1 MCGVVAGFSDVSD
14 ILSAMSYRGDGRPFR
29 TLRRG
34 GANLGHVRLAIRDLG
49 PGSDQPVDVPNAR
62 TSFGFVGE
70 LFDLGGVSELDFL
83 TSGVGRSE
91 GLGDFL
97 KSIDGFFAVVTVSDA
112 GVIRAFTDHLGIKPL
127 YYWPSK
133 GLVCSEITPMFEAF
147 PEPKLNNK
155 HLAALVRF
163 GFDHSGETPWE
174 GIYQM
179 PPGSELL
186 MTQEGHHVR
195 KYWDIASEAVQYS
208 QPVLTFKQMFN
219 RAVVSRCNSDL
230 PVSMLLSG
238 GLDSS
243 LIYYTLKRL
252 SRHIS
257 AYSYPNGESEFL
269 PPGVEMVEA
278 SPPSLCEAVTVMQTP
293 MDLGSLVPQVQ
304 LAQAL
309 EGKTRVVITGD
320 GADELFGGYTRSR
333 AYDSQ
338 YADTFLELPYYHLPR
353 LDRVLMRSTI
363 ELRSPFL
370 APEIVRLALGLP
382 REMRIDKAFLKLC
395 AKGTVPDEIIDR
407 PKHPLKTQAVITGK
421 ETYREQLIALFR
433 DSRPRHRVASV

>member
-1 MCGVVAGFSDVSD
+1 MCGIVAGFSDVSG
-14 ILSAMSYRGDGRPFR
+14 ILSVMSYRGDGRPSR
-29 TLRRG
+29 TLERG
-34 GANLGHVRLAIRDLG
+34 GAHLGHVRLAIRSLG
-49 PGSDQPVDVPNAR
+49 PESDQPVDVPEAR

-70 LFDLGGVSELDFL
+70 LFGLGGVSELGFL
-83 TSGVGRSE
+83 TSGVLNPETLS
-91 GLGDFL
+91 DFL
-97 KSIDGFFAVVTVSDA
+97 RAIDGFFAVVTVSDT
-112 GVIRAFTDHLGIKPL
+112 GTIRAFTDHLGIKPL
-127 YYWPSK
+127 YYWPSR
-133 GLVCSEITPMFEAF
+133 GLVCSEIAPMFAAF
-147 PEPKLNNK
+147 PEPKLNNR

-163 GFDHSGETPWE
+163 GFDYSGETPWE

-186 MTQEGHHVR
+186 MTRGGHRVR

-208 QPVLTFKQMFN
+208 NPVLAFKRRFN
-219 RAVVSRCNSDL
+219 DAVLTRCDSDL

-243 LIYYTLKRL
+243 LIYYTLKNQG
-252 SRHIS
+252 RHIS

-278 SPPSLCEAVTVMQTP
+278 NPPSLCEAVTVMQTP

-370 APEIVRLALGLP
+370 APGIVRLALGLP

-395 AKGTVPDEIIDR
+395 AKGIVPDEIIDR

-421 ETYREQLIALFR
+421 ETYREQLITIFR

>member
-1 MCGVVAGFSDVSD
+1 MCGIVAGFSDVFD
-14 ILSAMSYRGDGRPFR
+14 ILSAMNYRGDGRPPR
-29 TLRRG
+29 VVKRG
-34 GANLGHVRLAIRDLG
+34 SAYLGHVRLAIRDLG
-49 PGSDQPVDVPNAR
+49 PEADQPVDVPEVR

-70 LFDLGGVSELDFL
+70 IFNTEHKPELDFL
-83 TSGVGRSE
+83 AE
-91 GLGDFL
+91 GFRVAMSWETFL
-97 KSIDGFFAVVTVSDA
+97 KTIDGFFSVVTISDT

-127 YYWPSK
+127 YYWPSR
-133 GLVCSEITPMFEAF
+133 GLVCSEITPMFAQF
-147 PEPKLNNK
+147 PEPGPNEK
-155 HLAALVRF
+155 HLATLVRF
-163 GFDHSGETPWE
+163 GFDSSGDTPWQ

-179 PPGSELL
+179 PPGSELI
-186 MTQEGHHVR
+186 MTREEHYVR
-195 KYWDIASEAVQYS
+195 KYWDIATEAIEYADPVQTFEQEFNYA
-208 QPVLTFKQMFN
+208 VLT
-219 RAVVSRCNSDL
+219 RCQSDL

-243 LIYYTLKRL
+243 LIYYTLKNQG
-252 SRHIS
+252 RHIS

-278 SPPSLCEAVTVMQTP
+278 NPPSLCEAVTVMQTP

-309 EGKTRVVITGD
+309 KGKTRVVITGD

-333 AYDSQ
+333 TYDSQ

-370 APEIVRLALGLP
+370 APAIVRLALGLP
-382 REMRIDKAFLKLC
+382 RGMRIDKAFLKLC

-421 ETYREQLIALFR
+421 ETYREQLITIFR
-433 DSRPRHRVASV
+433 DSRPRVASV

>member
-1 MCGVVAGFSDVSD
+1 MCGIVAGFSDVSG
-14 ILSAMSYRGDGRPFR
+14 ILSAMSYRGDGRPSR
-29 TLRRG
+29 TLERG
-34 GANLGHVRLAIRDLG
+34 GAHLGHVRLAIRDLG
-49 PGSDQPVDVPNAR
+49 PESDQPVDVPEAR

-70 LFDLGGVSELDFL
+70 LFGLGGMSELDFL
-83 TSGVGRSE
+83 AYGVREPKTLS
-91 GLGDFL
+91 DFL
-97 KSIDGFFAVVTVSDA
+97 KTIDGFFAVVTVSDTGA
-112 GVIRAFTDHLGIKPL
+112 IRAFTDHLGIKPL
-127 YYWPSK
+127 YYWPSR
-133 GLVCSEITPMFEAF
+133 GLVCSEITPMFAAF
-147 PEPKLNNK
+147 PEPKLNDK

-163 GFDHSGETPWE
+163 GFDYSGETPWE

-195 KYWDIASEAVQYS
+195 KYWDIASEAIRYPD
-208 QPVLTFKQMFN
+208 PVLSFKPLFN

-243 LIYYTLKRL
+243 LIYYTLKNLGRN
-252 SRHIS
+252 IS

-269 PPGVEMVEA
+269 PPGVKMVEA

-304 LAQAL
+304 MAQAL

-333 AYDSQ
+333 TYDSQ

-353 LDRVLMRSTI
+353 LDRVLMKSTI

-370 APEIVRLALGLP
+370 APGIVRLALGLP
-382 REMRIDKAFLKLC
+382 RELRVDKAFLKLC
-395 AKGTVPDEIIDR
+395 AKGTVPDEIINR
-407 PKHPLKTQAVITGK
+407 PKHPLKTQAVIAGK
-421 ETYREQLIALFR
+421 ETYREQLITLFR
-433 DSRPRHRVASV
+433 DSRPRPRVASV

>member
-1 MCGVVAGFSDVSD
+1 MCGIVAGFSDVSG
-14 ILSAMSYRGDGRPFR
+14 ILSAMRYRGDGRPSR
-29 TLRRG
+29 TLERG
-34 GANLGHVRLAIRDLG
+34 GAHLGHVRLAIRDLG
-49 PGSDQPVDVPNAR
+49 PESDQPVDVPYAR

-70 LFDLGGVSELDFL
+70 LFGLGGVSELDFL
-83 TSGVGRSE
+83 TYGVME
-91 GLGDFL
+91 PKTLGNFL
-97 KSIDGFFAVVTVSDA
+97 KAIDGFFAVVTVSDTGA
-112 GVIRAFTDHLGIKPL
+112 IRAFTDHLGIKPL
-127 YYWPSK
+127 YYWPSR
-133 GLVCSEITPMFEAF
+133 GLVCSEVAPMFAAF
-147 PEPKLNNK
+147 PEPKLNDK

-163 GFDHSGETPWE
+163 GFDYSGETPWE

-186 MTQEGHHVR
+186 MTPEGHHVR
-195 KYWDIASEAVQYS
+195 KYWDIASEAIQYS
-208 QPVLTFKQMFN
+208 NPVLAFKRRFN
-219 RAVVSRCNSDL
+219 DAVLTRCDSDL

-243 LIYYTLKRL
+243 LIYYTLKNQG
-252 SRHIS
+252 RHIS

-338 YADTFLELPYYHLPR
+338 YADAFLELPYYHLPR

-370 APEIVRLALGLP
+370 APGIVRLALGLP

-395 AKGTVPDEIIDR
+395 ARGTVPDEIIDR

-421 ETYREQLIALFR
+421 ETYREQLITIFR

>member
-14 ILSAMSYRGDGRPFR
+14 ILSAMSYRGDGRPSR
-29 TLRRG
+29 ILRRG

-49 PGSDQPVDVPNAR
+49 PESDQPVDVPNVRA
-62 TSFGFVGE
+62 SFGFVGE
-70 LFDLGGVSELDFL
+70 LFDLDGVSELDFL
-83 TSGVGRSE
+83 TYGVGWFE
-91 GLGDFL
+91 CLGNFL
-97 KSIDGFFAVVTVSDA
+97 KTLDGFFAVVTVSDTGA
-112 GVIRAFTDHLGIKPL
+112 IRAFTDHLGIKPL

-133 GLVCSEITPMFEAF
+133 GLVCSEITPMFAAF

-186 MTQEGHHVR
+186 MTREGHWVR

-208 QPVLTFKQMFN
+208 QPVLAFKRGFN
-219 RAVVSRCNSDL
+219 RAVLSRCNSDL

-243 LIYYTLKRL
+243 LIYYTLKGL
-252 SRHIS
+252 GRHIS

-421 ETYREQLIALFR
+421 ETYREQLITIFR

>member
-49 PGSDQPVDVPNAR
+49 PESDQPVDVPNAQA
-62 TSFGFVGE
+62 SFGFVGE
-70 LFDLGGVSELDFL
+70 LFNLGGMSELDFL
-83 TSGVGRSE
+83 ASGVGGPE
-91 GLGDFL
+91 DLGDFL
-97 KSIDGFFAVVTVSDA
+97 KTIDGFFAVVTVSDD
-112 GVIRAFTDHLGIKPL
+112 GLIRAFTDHLGIKPL
-127 YYWPSK
+127 YYWPAK
-133 GLVCSEITPMFEAF
+133 GLVCSEITPMFAAF

-186 MTQEGHHVR
+186 MTRERHHVR
-195 KYWDIASEAVQYS
+195 KYWDIASEAIQYFNPF
-208 QPVLTFKQMFN
+208 PVFKREFN
-219 RAVVSRCNSDL
+219 RAVLSRCNSDL

-243 LIYYTLKRL
+243 LIYYTLKGL
-252 SRHIS
+252 GRHIS

-293 MDLGSLVPQVQ
+293 MDLGSLVPQMQ

-370 APEIVRLALGLP
+370 APGVVRLALGLP

-395 AKGTVPDEIIDR
+395 ARGTVPDEIIDR

-421 ETYREQLIALFR
+421 ETYREQLVTIFR
-433 DSRPRHRVASV
+433 DSKSRHRVASV

>member
-1 MCGVVAGFSDVSD
+1 MCGIVAGFSDVSG
-14 ILSAMSYRGDGRPFR
+14 ILSAMSYRGDGRPSR
-29 TLRRG
+29 TLKRG
-34 GANLGHVRLAIRDLG
+34 GASLGHVRLAIRDLG
-49 PGSDQPVDVPNAR
+49 PESDQPVDVPDAR

-70 LFDLGGVSELDFL
+70 LFDLGGMSELDFL
-83 TSGVGRSE
+83 AQGVKEPKTLS
-91 GLGDFL
+91 DFL
-97 KSIDGFFAVVTVSDA
+97 KTIDGFFAVVTVSDT
-112 GVIRAFTDHLGIKPL
+112 GTIRAFTDHLGIKPL
-127 YYWPSK
+127 YYWPSR
-133 GLVCSEITPMFEAF
+133 GLVCSEILPMFAAF
-147 PEPKLNNK
+147 PEPKLNDK

-163 GFDHSGETPWE
+163 GFDYSGETPWE

-186 MTQEGHHVR
+186 MTRERHRVR
-195 KYWDIASEAVQYS
+195 KYWDIASEATRYPN
-208 QPVLTFKQMFN
+208 PVLSFKSLFN
-219 RAVVSRCNSDL
+219 RAVLTRCDSDL

-243 LIYYTLKRL
+243 LIYYTLKEL
-252 SRHIS
+252 GRHVS

-333 AYDSQ
+333 NYDSQ

-370 APEIVRLALGLP
+370 APGIVRLALGLP

-421 ETYREQLIALFR
+421 ENYREQLITIFR
-433 DSRPRHRVASV
+433 GSRSRVASV

>member
-29 TLRRG
+29 TLSRG

-70 LFDLGGVSELDFL
+70 LFGLDGMSELDFL
-83 TSGVGRSE
+83 TYGVGWFE
-91 GLGDFL
+91 CLGNFL
-97 KSIDGFFAVVTVSDA
+97 KTIDGFFAVVTVSDT
-112 GVIRAFTDHLGIKPL
+112 GTIHAFTDHLGIKPL

-133 GLVCSEITPMFEAF
+133 GLVCSEIAPMFAAF
-147 PEPKLNNK
+147 PEPKLNNR

-163 GFDHSGETPWE
+163 GFDYSGETPWE

-353 LDRVLMRSTI
+353 LDRVLMKSTI

-395 AKGTVPDEIIDR
+395 ARGTVPDEIIDR

-421 ETYREQLIALFR
+421 ETYREQLITIFR

>member
-14 ILSAMSYRGDGRPFR
+14 ILSAMNYRGDGRPFR
-29 TLRRG
+29 ILKRG
-34 GANLGHVRLAIRDLG
+34 GAHLGHVRLAIRDLG
-49 PGSDQPVDVPNAR
+49 PDSDQPVDVPGTK

-70 LFDLGGVSELDFL
+70 LFDLGGMSELDFL
-83 TSGVGRSE
+83 TSGVRESRV
-91 GLGDFL
+91 LGNFL
-97 KSIDGFFAVVTVSDA
+97 KTIDGFFAVVTVSDT

-127 YYWPSK
+127 YYWPSR
-133 GLVCSEITPMFEAF
+133 GLVCSEIQPMFAAF

-163 GFDHSGETPWE
+163 GFDHSGDTPWE
-174 GIYQM
+174 GIYQL

-186 MTQEGHHVR
+186 MTREEHYVR
-195 KYWDIASEAVQYS
+195 KYWDIASEAVQYPN
-208 QPVLTFKQMFN
+208 PVFTFKQKFN
-219 RAVVSRCNSDL
+219 CAVLTRCNSDL

-243 LIYYTLKRL
+243 LIYYTLKSL
-252 SRHIS
+252 SLPIS

-278 SPPSLCEAVTVMQTP
+278 SPPSLYEAISIMQTP
-293 MDLGSLVPQVQ
+293 MDLGSLIPQVQ

-333 AYDSQ
+333 SYDSQ

-353 LDRVLMRSTI
+353 LDRVLMKSTI

-370 APEIVRLALGLP
+370 APGIVRLALGLP

-421 ETYREQLIALFR
+421 ETYREQLINLFR
-433 DSRPRHRVASV
+433 DSRPRHRVASI

>member
-29 TLRRG
+29 TLSRG

-70 LFDLGGVSELDFL
+70 LFGLDGMSELDFL
-83 TSGVGRSE
+83 TYGVGWFE
-91 GLGDFL
+91 CLGNFL
-97 KSIDGFFAVVTVSDA
+97 KTIDGFFAVVTVSDTGA
-112 GVIRAFTDHLGIKPL
+112 VRAFTDHLGIKPL
-127 YYWPSK
+127 YYWPSR
-133 GLVCSEITPMFEAF
+133 GLVCSEIAPMFAAF
-147 PEPKLNNK
+147 PEPKLNDK

-186 MTQEGHHVR
+186 MTREGHWVR
-195 KYWDIASEAVQYS
+195 KYWDIASEAVQY
-208 QPVLTFKQMFN
+208 PNPALAFKQAFN
-219 RAVVSRCNSDL
+219 RAVLSRCSSDL

-353 LDRVLMRSTI
+353 LDRVLMKSTI

-395 AKGTVPDEIIDR
+395 ARGTVPDEIIDR

-421 ETYREQLIALFR
+421 ETYREQLITIFR

>member
-49 PGSDQPVDVPNAR
+49 PEADQPVDVPNDR

-83 TSGVGRSE
+83 TYGVGGPE
-91 GLGDFL
+91 DLGDFL
-97 KSIDGFFAVVTVSDA
+97 KTLDGFFAVVTVSDMGA
-112 GVIRAFTDHLGIKPL
+112 IRAFTDHLGIKPL

-133 GLVCSEITPMFEAF
+133 GLVCSEIVPMFASF
-147 PEPKLNNK
+147 PEPKLNNR

-186 MTQEGHHVR
+186 MTQAWHRVR
-195 KYWDIASEAVQYS
+195 KYWDIASEAVQYPD
-208 QPVLTFKQMFN
+208 PVFAFKQAFN
-219 RAVVSRCNSDL
+219 RAVLSLCNSDL

-243 LIYYTLKRL
+243 LIYYTLKGL
-252 SRHIS
+252 GRHIS

-278 SPPSLCEAVTVMQTP
+278 SPPSLCEAMTVMQTP

-320 GADELFGGYTRSR
+320 GADELFGGYARSR
-333 AYDSQ
+333 TYDSQ

-395 AKGTVPDEIIDR
+395 ARGTVPDEIIDR

-421 ETYREQLIALFR
+421 ETYREQIITIFR
-433 DSRPRHRVASV
+433 DSRPRVASV